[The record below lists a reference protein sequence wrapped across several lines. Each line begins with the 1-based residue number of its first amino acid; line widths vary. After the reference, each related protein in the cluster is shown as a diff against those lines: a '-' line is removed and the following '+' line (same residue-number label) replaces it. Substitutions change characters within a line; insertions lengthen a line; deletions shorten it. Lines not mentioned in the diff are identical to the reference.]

1 MATIHPFVMLKT
13 SRMTGTHVSYRVKEE
28 LRRWNT
34 HLEKHKKKINGAR
47 TTIEKNRKA
56 VEMKERLQRSS
67 HYQSEQR
74 ALGIQHDNEL
84 LLKKLNAVGCRDETL
99 SRNVKYYDKRKSQ
112 NGSPSDV
119 MKSVREKEKKN
130 IKDEKSRMESKIRSA
145 EQMKH
150 RSKQEHKKDPSS
162 GGSSA
167 STKED
172 VESIRPNVLPVTLEK
187 ERKKNSNISSSRQV
201 KRQKSKQ
208 ADPKG
213 KKNVQETKKKR
224 SSKNN
229 ETIAK
234 KNDDSTQEDD
244 DIDREIDQIIVHST
258 YNENE
263 EDNFQIDVVDGDS
276 TSKDEDEVA
285 SQDVDDVINSFLNDV
300 ENDEAQVS
308 GKSEPSS
315 PIPPIV
321 IPTADIVDEEETTTD
336 RMSTPTNVT
345 NRSETA
351 NTDHELPKKD
361 RKRKESSGSS
371 TSEASSHHD
380 KNSDS
385 DSD

>member
-1 MATIHPFVMLKT
+1 MLKT
-13 SRMTGTHVSYRVKEE
+13 SRMNGTTHVSYRVKEE
-28 LRRWNT
+28 LRRWNN
-34 HLEKHKKKINGAR
+34 HLEMHKKKISGAR

-56 VEMKERLQRSS
+56 VEMKERLQRNS

-84 LLKKLNAVGCRDETL
+84 LLKKLDAVGRRDEKL

-119 MKSVREKEKKN
+119 MKTVREKEKKN

-145 EQMKH
+145 ELTKQ
-150 RSKQEHKKDPSS
+150 RSKQDHKKDHSS

-167 STKED
+167 SPRED

-187 ERKKNSNISSSRQV
+187 DRKKNSTISSSRQV

-208 ADPKG
+208 VEIKD
-213 KKNVQETKKKR
+213 KKNAKEIKKQK
-224 SSKNN
+224 SSKGNKTDISRKSN
-229 ETIAK
+229 ADISK
-234 KNDDSTQEDD
+234 KSDDSTQEDD

-258 YNENE
+258 YDENE
-263 EDNFQIDVVDGDS
+263 KDNFQIDVADGDQA
-276 TSKDEDEVA
+276 TSKDDD
-285 SQDVDDVINSFLNDV
+285 DVDDVINSFLNNIDD
-300 ENDEAQVS
+300 NDEAKVS

-315 PIPPIV
+315 PVPPIV
-321 IPTADIVDEEETTTD
+321 IPTAEMVDEEETND
-336 RMSTPTNVT
+336 QSSTPADGTA
-345 NRSETA
+345 RSETA
-351 NTDHELPKKD
+351 SDDLVDATKKE

-371 TSEASSHHD
+371 TSEASSRHD
-380 KNSDS
+380 SSSDS